1 MEFLYLLERIRV
13 PALDELM
20 LLITRFGEE
29 LPFMVIGMVL
39 FWCVDKYKGYYV
51 LSVGFLGTL
60 LNQFMKLWFRVPRPW
75 VLDPEFK
82 ALEKAVPAAG
92 GYSFPSGH
100 TQCAVGT
107 FGGIA
112 WTVKDRFVR
121 ITAICLAVLVPFSRM
136 YLGVH
141 TPLDVFTAAA
151 IACLLLVIL
160 KPVLLGRS
168 HRAKLLLMLGM
179 TGAAIAYLL
188 FVKLYQFPE
197 GIDMNNLLSGTKNA
211 YTLVGTMLGMLIVY
225 ILDEYWIRF
234 PTKAVWWVQ
243 IIKVFVGICLVLA
256 VKEGLRTPLTALFG
270 EYPGRSV
277 RYFLMVLVAGF
288 VWPLFFK
295 LFSKIGN
302 RE

>member
-39 FWCVDKYKGYYV
+39 FWCVDKYSGYYI
-51 LSVGFLGTL
+51 LSVGFIGTL

-75 VLDPEFK
+75 VLDPKFK

-112 WTVKDRFVR
+112 WTVKDRFIR
-121 ITAICLAVLVPFSRM
+121 IAAICLAILVPFSRM
-136 YLGVH
+136 YVGVH

-151 IACLLLVIL
+151 MACVLLVLFKPLLL
-160 KPVLLGRS
+160 GS
-168 HRAKLLLMLGM
+168 STRAKLLLMLGM
-179 TGAAIAYLL
+179 TCAAILYLL
-188 FVKLYQFPE
+188 FVELYDFPAD
-197 GIDMNNLLSGTKNA
+197 IDSENLLSGTENA
-211 YTLVGTMLGMLIVY
+211 YTLLGAMVGMFTVY

-234 PTKAVWWVQ
+234 PTKAVWWLQ
-243 IIKVFVGICLVLA
+243 IIKVVVGLGLVLA

-277 RYFLMVLVAGF
+277 RYFLMVVVAGF

>member
-29 LPFMVIGMVL
+29 LPFMAIGLVL
-39 FWCVDKYKGYYV
+39 FWCVDKHKGYFV
-51 LSVGFLGTL
+51 LSVGFIGTL
-60 LNQFMKLWFRVPRPW
+60 FNQFMKLWFRVPRPW

-82 ALEKAVPAAG
+82 ALDKAVPAAS

-112 WTVKDRFVR
+112 WTVKDRFIR
-121 ITAICLAVLVPFSRM
+121 IAAICLAVLVPFSRM

-151 IACLLLVIL
+151 MACVLLVLFKPLLL
-160 KPVLLGRS
+160 GS
-168 HRAKLLLMLGM
+168 SSRAKLLLMLGM
-179 TGAAIAYLL
+179 TCTAVAYLL
-188 FVKLYQFPE
+188 FVNLYHFPE
-197 GIDMNNLLSGTKNA
+197 NIDLENLLSGTENA
-211 YTLVGTMLGMLIVY
+211 YTLMGTMLGMLTVY
-225 ILDEYWIRF
+225 ILDEYWIKF

-243 IIKVFVGICLVLA
+243 IIKVFAGICLVLA
-256 VKEGLRTPLTALFG
+256 VKEGLRTPLAALLG
-270 EYPGRSV
+270 EYPGRLV
-277 RYFLMVLVAGF
+277 RYFLMVVVAGF
-288 VWPLFFK
+288 IWPLFFK